1 MTAQPPVRTPDGDP
15 SGGPRVTVILPCRN
29 EARHLGACLDS
40 ILESRYPR
48 DRLEILVV
56 DGRSDDGTRAIA
68 ETYAAERAG
77 VRLLDNPG
85 RIVSTALNIG
95 VRAATGD
102 VIARMDAH
110 VVYPPDY
117 LPRLVDA
124 LRETGADNVGGR
136 LVTLPADGSALARA
150 IAVALGHPFGVGNA
164 HFRIGTAERRW
175 VDTVPFGCYPRDVFR
190 RVGLFDEEL
199 VRNQDDEFNLRLLRG
214 GGRIL
219 LLPEVVS
226 YYSARGSRRHLAR
239 MYYQYGYFK
248 PMVARKV
255 GRVMTLRQL
264 IPAAFV
270 TALLGGAGVALAWPP
285 AALAWVGMVA
295 LYAILVSG
303 ASLHAGHRYGARC
316 AAALLGVFP
325 TIHLSYG
332 VGYLRGLWDLLI
344 GGRARGRDPAAVPLS
359 R

>member
-1 MTAQPPVRTPDGDP
+1 MIDRPPVPALAGDQA
-15 SGGPRVTVILPCRN
+15 GGPRVTVVLPCRN
-29 EARHLGACLDS
+29 EARYLGACLDS
-40 ILESRYPR
+40 ILEGRYAG

-56 DGRSDDGTRAIA
+56 DGQSDDGTRAIA
-68 ETYAAERAG
+68 DAYAAGHAG
-77 VRLLDNPG
+77 IRVLDNPD
-85 RIVSTALNIG
+85 RIVPTALNIG
-95 VRAATGD
+95 IRAATGD
-102 VIARMDAH
+102 VIARLDAH
-110 VVYPPDY
+110 VLYPPEY
-117 LPRLVDA
+117 LPRLVAA

-136 LVTLPADGSALARA
+136 LVTLPANGTPLARA
-150 IAVALGHPFGVGNA
+150 IALALAHPFGVGNS

-175 VDTVPFGCYPRDVFR
+175 VDTVPFGCFPRDVFR

-199 VRNQDDEFNLRLLRG
+199 VRNQDDEFNLRLIRQ

-219 LLPEVVS
+219 LAPDVVS
-226 YYSARGSRRHLAR
+226 YYYARGSRRQLAR

-248 PMVARKV
+248 PLVARKM
-255 GRVMTLRQL
+255 GRVMTVRQL
-264 IPAAFV
+264 VPAAFV

-295 LYAILVSG
+295 LYALLVLG

-332 VGYLRGLWDLLI
+332 VGYLRGLGDLLM